1 MNLNLN
7 LLVNDTSASREDL
20 QDVGGKQSR
29 YFKNDD
35 ATVFIYFDVS
45 DFVYFIGHHSN
56 LTGIQ
61 RVQAQII
68 SSLQDLD
75 RVAYRFCSYSHQH
88 RAFVGVDRN
97 LLMSVISELSKR
109 PEARRN
115 LFDAALARI
124 GMLTSTL
131 DTVSPMRPS
140 IRHKNVI
147 CLLGA
152 AWVIEDYA
160 FKINDFRRQCNARF
174 VCLFHDLI
182 PIFAK
187 DTCDKGTAAV
197 FERFLRQIVQYIDGV
212 MFVSEHTKQDF
223 QHYIDTSG
231 IAFDKNMT
239 VLKNGSFLDE
249 SNKVEFTVDDA
260 LKSDYILLVSTIEGR
275 KNHIL
280 AFRALEKILKRRGEC
295 PRLVCVGRVGWRSEQ
310 FLEACYKSNFLGSRV
325 TIRQDI
331 SDNELDRLY
340 QGCRFSLYPSSY
352 EGWGLPVGESLSK
365 RRLVVASDASSIP
378 EVGVDA
384 AVYFKSGDLDDLADK
399 IEENFFDDDIF
410 LTNMENVFDYQ
421 PVSWLDIAGK
431 VTSACVASLREQD
444 PVPPTVTLGAEYAMK
459 SRLFDGD
466 SRNGD
471 ELTRY
476 IRDYRKRNMTS
487 GYYTDEELEHGL
499 AFRSGDGWQS
509 PEPDHVWISD
519 RGGQLVFRV
528 PDSQRKY
535 VIYLNSFAVSLIG
548 DIEVDVV
555 VNDTPPLRRI
565 VRTAGTIMGFDIET
579 SSNGLVSISMTPLID
594 EESKQKVASADPRVP
609 VLGIWSFM
617 ICEENNLLQ
626 RLSVIEKIV
635 GI

>member
-1 MNLNLN
+1 MNLNLP
-7 LLVNDTSASREDL
+7 VNVTSTSQEYL
-20 QDVGGKQSR
+20 QDIDGQSPGLLQ
-29 YFKNDD
+29 NDG
-35 ATVFIYFDVS
+35 ATVCIYFDVS
-45 DFVYFIGHHSN
+45 DFIYFIGHHSN

-68 SSLQDLD
+68 SSLQALD
-75 RVAYRFCSYSHQH
+75 KVTYNFCSYSHQH
-88 RAFVGVDRN
+88 RAFVGVDRD

-109 PEARRN
+109 QEARRN
-115 LFDAALARI
+115 LFDASLARI
-124 GMLTSTL
+124 GMLTN
-131 DTVSPMRPS
+131 TVDSVLPMRPS
-140 IRHKNVI
+140 TRDKNVI

-160 FKINDFRRQCNARF
+160 FKINDLRRLCNARF

-187 DTCDKGTAAV
+187 DTCDKGTAVV
-197 FERFLRQIVQYIDGV
+197 FERFLRQIVPYIDGV
-212 MFVSEHTKQDF
+212 MFVSEHTKRDF
-223 QHYIDTSG
+223 QYYIDTSG
-231 IAFDKNMT
+231 IAFNKTMT

-331 SDNELDRLY
+331 SDDELDRLY
-340 QGCRFSLYPSSY
+340 QGCRFSLYPSTY

-365 RRLVVASDASSIP
+365 RRLVIASDASSIP

-410 LTNMENVFDYQ
+410 LANMKNVYDYQ

-431 VTSACVASLREQD
+431 VTSACVASLGESD
-444 PVPPTVTLGAEYAMK
+444 PAPPTVTLGAEYAMK

-476 IRDYRKRNMTS
+476 IRDYRKRRMTS

-499 AFRSGDGWQS
+499 GFRSGDGWQS
-509 PEPDHVWISD
+509 PESDHIWISD

-528 PDSQRKY
+528 PDIQTKY
-535 VIYLNSFAVSLIG
+535 VIYLNCFAVSLIG
-548 DIEVDVV
+548 DILVDIV
-555 VNDTPPLRRI
+555 VNSTLPSRKI
-565 VRTAGTIMGFDIET
+565 VRTAGTIMVFDIE
-579 SSNGLVSISMTPLID
+579 SLPNGLVNISLTPVVD
-594 EESKQKVASADPRVP
+594 DESKQKVLSVDSRVP

-617 ICEENNLLQ
+617 VCGERDFAQ
-626 RLSVIEKIV
+626 RLSILERLTMT
-635 GI
+635 